1 MIQNQALQ
9 NLTMLV
15 GRVMLA
21 AMMFW
26 TGYGR
31 LMSYASIHNYVNDW
45 GVPHAFKPFIILW
58 EVGAG
63 LLILTGIYTK
73 PAALAAALFC
83 IVSGFVVH
91 LHDGDELQ
99 LIDFMKNI
107 ALLGGF
113 LYVAACG
120 AGSYSVDARLQLK
133 KVAAPATA

>member
-1 MIQNQALQ
+1 MLQNQTLQ

-45 GVPHAFKPFIILW
+45 GVPHAFKPIIILW

-83 IVSGFVVH
+83 VVSGFVVH

-99 LIDFMKNI
+99 LIDFMKNM
-107 ALLGGF
+107 ALTGGF
-113 LYVAACG
+113 LYVAVAG
-120 AGSYSVDARLQLK
+120 AGEWRFARRYNLK
-133 KVAAPATA
+133 WS

>member
-1 MIQNQALQ
+1 MHNQTTQ

-21 AMMFW
+21 SMMFW

-31 LMSYASIHNYVNDW
+31 LMSYTSIHNYVNDW
-45 GVPHAFKPFIILW
+45 SIPHAFKPIIILW

-63 LLILTGIYTK
+63 LLLLLGIYTK

-83 IVSGFVVH
+83 VVSGFVVH

-99 LIDFMKNI
+99 LIDFMKNM
-107 ALLGGF
+107 ALTGGF
-113 LYVAACG
+113 LYVSVVG
-120 AGSYSVDARLQLK
+120 AGDYRFAKRYNLK
-133 KVAAPATA
+133 WS

>member
-1 MIQNQALQ
+1 MLQNQTLQ

-45 GVPHAFKPFIILW
+45 GVPHAFKPLIILW

-83 IVSGFVVH
+83 VVSGFVVH

-99 LIDFMKNI
+99 LIDFMKNM
-107 ALLGGF
+107 ALTGGF
-113 LYVAACG
+113 LYVAVAG
-120 AGSYSVDARLQLK
+120 AGEWRFGKRFNFKWS
-133 KVAAPATA
+133 

>member
-1 MIQNQALQ
+1 MHNQTTQ

-21 AMMFW
+21 SMMFW

-45 GVPHAFKPFIILW
+45 GVPHEFKPLIVIW

-63 LLILTGIYTK
+63 LLLLLGAYTR

-83 IVSGFVVH
+83 VVSGFVVH
-91 LHDGDELQ
+91 LHDGDEIQ
-99 LIDFMKNI
+99 LIDFMKNM
-107 ALLGGF
+107 ALTGGF
-113 LYVAACG
+113 LYVSVCG
-120 AGSYSVDARLQLK
+120 AGDWSLGKKYKLK
-133 KVAAPATA
+133 WS

>member
-1 MIQNQALQ
+1 MHNQTTQ

-31 LMSYASIHNYVNDW
+31 LMSYTSIHAYVNDW
-45 GVPHAFKPFIILW
+45 GVPHAFKPLIIIW

-83 IVSGFVVH
+83 VVSGFVVH

-99 LIDFMKNI
+99 LIDFMKNM
-107 ALLGGF
+107 ALTGGF
-113 LYVAACG
+113 LYVSVVG
-120 AGSYSVDARLQLK
+120 AGDFRFAKRYNLK
-133 KVAAPATA
+133 WS